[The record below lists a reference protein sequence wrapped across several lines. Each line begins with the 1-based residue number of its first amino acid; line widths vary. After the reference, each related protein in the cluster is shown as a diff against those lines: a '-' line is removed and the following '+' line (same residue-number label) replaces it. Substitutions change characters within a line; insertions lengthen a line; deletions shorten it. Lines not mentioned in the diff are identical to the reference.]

1 MLQETESQTLQTT
14 AAIEHNNERRK
25 KRAKKPLPSAGEYRG
40 ETSFFCHS
48 LLFMLPIIGLISA
61 LWSYFHAKDKEMQ
74 SFSAAFI
81 FLRPLVFMMYLLFFI
96 FTVNVCMRM
105 ITLSSLSALL
115 GG

>member
-1 MLQETESQTLQTT
+1 MLQETKTQTVQTT
-14 AAIEHNNERRK
+14 TTTECNHEKRRK
-25 KRAKKPLPSAGEYRG
+25 KKKTLPSSGEYRG

-105 ITLSSLSALL
+105 ITLSSLSVLL